1 MDMPDDSGS
10 TRRDSLMQILN
21 HAPEGSEMYDSALAQ
36 LEDAP
41 EIPFYLEHIW
51 TWFWQVHRGRTYG
64 MSGPSPLTWPDIQS
78 WTTLLQTN
86 IRPIEV
92 EILKEID
99 SVYLEYVAK
108 KQKKKGQ
115 K

>member
-1 MDMPDDSGS
+1 MDMQDDSGS

-21 HAPEGSEMYDSALAQ
+21 SAPEGSEIYESALAQ
-36 LEDAP
+36 LEEEP

-51 TWFWQVHRGRTYG
+51 AWFWQLHRGRTYG
-64 MSGPSPLTWPDIQS
+64 MSGANPISWEAIQCWS
-78 WTTLLQTN
+78 NILQTE
-86 IRPIEV
+86 IRPIEA

-99 SVYLEYVAK
+99 SVYLEYVAD
-108 KQKKKGQ
+108 KQKKKKG